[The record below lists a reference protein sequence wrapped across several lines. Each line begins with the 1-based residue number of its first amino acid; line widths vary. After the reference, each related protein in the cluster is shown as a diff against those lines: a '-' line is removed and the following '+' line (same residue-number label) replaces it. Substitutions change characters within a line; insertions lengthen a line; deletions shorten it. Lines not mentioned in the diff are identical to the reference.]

1 MLGWPLGMAGNTR
14 RVRSGVEKR
23 AQAPSTHVTVATD
36 PEDMPPKDA
45 QSGTIRT
52 LRKCGSA
59 APFSRS
65 VHDIARLEGVLSPL
79 LPVQLTQLAG
89 GRLSSE
95 LLALDLGVLRVL
107 RLRFDRPLHG
117 GGAKP
122 SGRQLIALD
131 LAETQ
136 GRPVMRSHGL
146 ELPATAF
153 FGLAAGGEIHLTT
166 PERCTMAVLDLDRDA
181 FLQWALELGGPGLE
195 EQLERVNWELID
207 PLRFQRVRACLNR
220 IFRLAERSPALMADP
235 AIRRRLCGDLVPLL
249 VEALVH
255 RSGHG
260 KRLARPPAR
269 IELVKAAQ
277 AWMAEHPH
285 EPISLDG
292 LCRQVAA
299 GRRSLLQGF
308 REHLGMGPMAY
319 LKIRRLHG
327 VRQALLAADPRAT
340 TISELAAQWGFMN
353 AGHFA
358 RDYHSLFGEHPRTSL
373 RA

>member
-1 MLGWPLGMAGNTR
+1 MLGWPLGMAENTR
-14 RVRSGVEKR
+14 RVRKWGRTRPQV
-23 AQAPSTHVTVATD
+23 PSCHVTVATD
-36 PEDMPPKDA
+36 PEDTPPKNA
-45 QSGTIRT
+45 QSGAIGT

-59 APFSRS
+59 APVSQTLR
-65 VHDIARLEGVLSPL
+65 DIGRLEGVLSPL

-89 GRLSSE
+89 GLLSSR
-95 LLALDLGVLRVL
+95 LLALDLGALQVV
-107 RLRFDRPLHG
+107 RLRFDRPLHA

-122 SGRQLIALD
+122 GGRQLIALD
-131 LAETQ
+131 LEETA
-136 GRPVMRSHGL
+136 GRPLVRSHGQ

-153 FGLAAGGEIHLTT
+153 FGLASDGEIHLTT
-166 PERCTMAVLDLDRDA
+166 PERCSLAVLSLDRGS

-195 EQLERVNWELID
+195 EQLEGVNWEAMD
-207 PLRFQRVRACLNR
+207 PLHFQGVRACLRR
-220 IFRLAERSPALMADP
+220 IFHLAEASPALLEDP
-235 AIRRRLCGDLVPLL
+235 AIRRRLGGDLVPLL

-255 RSGHG
+255 RTGHG
-260 KRLARPPAR
+260 ERLARPPAR

-277 AWMAEHPH
+277 SWMAEHPQ

-292 LCRQVAA
+292 LCRQVVA

-327 VRQALLAADPRAT
+327 VRQALLAADPQAT
-340 TISELAAQWGFMN
+340 TISQLAAQWGFMN

-358 RDYHSLFGEHPRTSL
+358 RDYRSLFGEHPRTSL